1 MFHFKKKLLLC
12 FFLFMTQLS
21 IAQKVDDKLYN
32 RGTTYLNA
40 GDYEKAVKNF
50 NKSIEKNDKF
60 IDAYFNRALSYT
72 YLKKYDE
79 AINDYSIVIK
89 LDPNNEVSFF
99 NRSRIFNLKKE
110 YQKALSDLNSAIN
123 IDKKFIEVYFDKAQL
138 MIKMRNLDGAIYT
151 YTNLI
156 EILPNDPIPYYNR
169 GLIKYRNGD
178 KKGACE
184 DAALSKSKNGF
195 YTDIDIIL
203 KELIEYS
210 CDEKQKKILLAD
222 DKDMDVPFATVEKVP
237 LYPGCEKVPKSEKR
251 KCFQEQIQKHIA
263 RNFRYPEEAQY
274 DGIQGRVF
282 VQFTIGKNGSIIGIK
297 TRGPHPLL
305 EDEARRIISL
315 LPRVSPGES
324 GGEKV
329 NVPFSI
335 PIIFKLQ

>member
-1 MFHFKKKLLLC
+1 
-12 FFLFMTQLS
+12 
-21 IAQKVDDKLYN
+21 
-32 RGTTYLNA
+32 
-40 GDYEKAVKNF
+40 
-50 NKSIEKNDKF
+50 
-60 IDAYFNRALSYT
+60 
-72 YLKKYDE
+72 
-79 AINDYSIVIK
+79 
-89 LDPNNEVSFF
+89 
-99 NRSRIFNLKKE
+99 
-110 YQKALSDLNSAIN
+110 
-123 IDKKFIEVYFDKAQL
+123 
-138 MIKMRNLDGAIYT
+138 
-151 YTNLI
+151 
-156 EILPNDPIPYYNR
+156 
-169 GLIKYRNGD
+169 
-178 KKGACE
+178 
-184 DAALSKSKNGF
+184 
-195 YTDIDIIL
+195 
-203 KELIEYS
+203 
-210 CDEKQKKILLAD
+210 
-222 DKDMDVPFATVEKVP
+222 MDVPFATVEKVP

>member
-1 MFHFKKKLLLC
+1 MFHFKKKLLL
-12 FFLFMTQLS
+12 FVFLFMTQLS
-21 IAQKVDDKLYN
+21 IAQKVDDKLYS
-32 RGTTYLNA
+32 RGTTYLNS

-60 IDAYFNRALSYT
+60 VDAYFNRALSYT

-79 AINDYSIVIK
+79 AINDYSIVIQ

-123 IDKKFIEVYFDKAQL
+123 IDKKFIKAYFDKAQV
-138 MIKMRNLDGAIYT
+138 MKKMRNLDGAIST
-151 YTNLI
+151 YTDLI
-156 EILPNDPIPYYNR
+156 EVLPNDPIPYYNR

-184 DAALSKSKNGF
+184 DATLSKSKNGF
-195 YTDIDIIL
+195 YTDIDIVL

-210 CDEKQKKILLAD
+210 CDEKQKKILLTD
-222 DKDMDVPFATVEKVP
+222 NDVLFGNVEKVP
-237 LYPGCEKVPKSEKR
+237 LYPGCEKVPKFEER
-251 KCFQEQIQKHIA
+251 ECFQDQIQKHIA
-263 RNFRYPEEAQY
+263 RNFRYPEKAEY
-274 DGIQGRVF
+274 DGIQGTVY

-305 EDEARRIISL
+305 VAEARRIISL
-315 LPRVSPGES
+315 LPRMSPGEVD
-324 GGEKV
+324 GEKV

>member
-1 MFHFKKKLLLC
+1 
-12 FFLFMTQLS
+12 
-21 IAQKVDDKLYN
+21 
-32 RGTTYLNA
+32 
-40 GDYEKAVKNF
+40 
-50 NKSIEKNDKF
+50 
-60 IDAYFNRALSYT
+60 
-72 YLKKYDE
+72 
-79 AINDYSIVIK
+79 
-89 LDPNNEVSFF
+89 
-99 NRSRIFNLKKE
+99 
-110 YQKALSDLNSAIN
+110 
-123 IDKKFIEVYFDKAQL
+123 
-138 MIKMRNLDGAIYT
+138 MRNLDGAIYT

>member
-21 IAQKVDDKLYN
+21 IAQKVDNKLYKI
-32 RGTTYLNA
+32 GTTYLNA

-123 IDKKFIEVYFDKAQL
+123 IDKKFIEVYFDKAQI
-138 MIKMRNLDGAIYT
+138 MTKMKDLNGAIST

-156 EILPNDPIPYYNR
+156 EVLPNDPIPYYNR

>member
-1 MFHFKKKLLLC
+1 MLNFTKKLLIC
-12 FFLFMTQLS
+12 FLLFMAQLS
-21 IAQKVDDKLYN
+21 IAQKVEDKSYN
-32 RGTTYLNA
+32 KGANYLNT
-40 GDYEKAVKNF
+40 GDFEKAIKSF

-79 AINDYSIVIK
+79 AVNDYSIVIQ

-123 IDKKFIEVYFDKAQL
+123 IDKKFIEVYFDKAEI
-138 MIKMRNLDGAIYT
+138 MIKMKNLEGAIST

-156 EILPNDPIPYYNR
+156 EVLPNDPIPYYNR

-195 YTDIDIIL
+195 YTEIDIPL

-210 CDEKQKKILLAD
+210 CDEKQKKVLLD
-222 DKDMDVPFATVEKVP
+222 EELVDFAIIEEVP
-237 LYPGCEKVPKSEKR
+237 LYPGCEKVPKYERR

-263 RNFRYPEEAQY
+263 RNFRYPEEAQNQ
-274 DGIQGRVF
+274 GIQGRVF

-305 EDEARRIISL
+305 EAEARRIISF
-315 LPRVSPGES
+315 LPRLTPGEID
-324 GGEKV
+324 GEKV

>member
-79 AINDYSIVIK
+79 AINDYSIVIQ

-315 LPRVSPGES
+315 LPRLSPGES

>member
-79 AINDYSIVIK
+79 AINDYSIVIQ